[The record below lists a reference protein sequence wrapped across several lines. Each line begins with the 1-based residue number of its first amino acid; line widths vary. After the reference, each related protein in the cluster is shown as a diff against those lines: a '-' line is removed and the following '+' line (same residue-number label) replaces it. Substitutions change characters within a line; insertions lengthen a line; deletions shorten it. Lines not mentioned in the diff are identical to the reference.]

1 MKKALVIIVA
11 LLVGVVFAS
20 AGFAQDKVNLPT
32 AIPPSAGAPEK
43 VGAPD
48 KATPEKKV
56 KKTTKTKSKKTKKK
70 ASDKQFPKS
79 PEVD

>member
-32 AIPPSAGAPEK
+32 ATPSPAAAPEK
-43 VGAPD
+43 VTAPK
-48 KATPEKKV
+48 KAAPEKKV
-56 KKTTKTKSKKTKKK
+56 KKTKKTKSKKTKKQ
-70 ASDKQFPKS
+70 APDKQFPKS
-79 PEVD
+79 PEV